1 MAAAKRGDI
10 PAERNPMKLRTL
22 TVALGITL
30 VSLMTG
36 CAFEATIDP
45 LPEPPSPAPAPEPTH
60 VVTHALTV
68 RDLTQLE
75 TIGEVLDRTPDV
87 KRIVTFVGTSTW
99 NEATWTR
106 VEAWVA
112 ARPPMIVLYER

>member
-1 MAAAKRGDI
+1 
-10 PAERNPMKLRTL
+10 MKLRTL

-45 LPEPPSPAPAPEPTH
+45 LPEPPSPSPAPEPTH

-75 TIGEVLDRTPDV
+75 TIGEVLDRTPDA

-99 NEATWTR
+99 DEATWTR